1 MWLDSK
7 IEAGIEEVEVTPT
20 VNPNQPRSAEGPI
33 YDTTVKRLNLKN
45 LKAKVVYPFFCEVC
59 HSPIYFNLVFH
70 RRLKT
75 CTEITKK
82 DMILFMLPL
91 FFTVAF
97 LGICIN
103 WVIQS
108 GVNMYLILF
117 YTLMWLPL
125 FLITIAVGIWTFSK
139 KDIYVH
145 AIYSR
150 AQIER
155 K

>member
-1 MWLDSK
+1 
-7 IEAGIEEVEVTPT
+7 
-20 VNPNQPRSAEGPI
+20 
-33 YDTTVKRLNLKN
+33 
-45 LKAKVVYPFFCEVC
+45 
-59 HSPIYFNLVFH
+59 
-70 RRLKT
+70 
-75 CTEITKK
+75 
-82 DMILFMLPL
+82 MLPL

-145 AIYSR
+145 GIYSR
-150 AQIER
+150 AQIDR